1 MEIIKKIV
9 DSMGI
14 EKKDPDGVAKRNV
27 NNA

>member
-1 MEIIKKIV
+1 MDIIKKIE